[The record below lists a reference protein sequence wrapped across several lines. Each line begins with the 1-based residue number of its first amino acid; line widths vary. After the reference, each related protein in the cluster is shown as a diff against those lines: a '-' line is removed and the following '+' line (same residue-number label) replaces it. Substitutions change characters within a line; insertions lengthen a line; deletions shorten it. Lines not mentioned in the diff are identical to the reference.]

1 MDLRQM
7 EYLVALADEQQFTR
21 AAALCGVS
29 QSGLSAAVRSLEDEL
44 GTTLFHRTT
53 RRVEPTDA
61 GLALLPHARA
71 MLAASTAARDAVV
84 RVTRQVTGTVRVGA
98 EQCLAA
104 VDPPALLE
112 RFHERYPHVEIHFTQ
127 DGSHDLLAQ
136 LRADELDVAFVATAD
151 HLGALERTPIASE
164 PIVLLAPADHPLPAR
179 ARVEWEDLDG
189 LDFVDFQR
197 SWGVRPLND
206 EACEAQGCGA
216 ACGARSTTSTRC
228 WTSST
233 GGWAWRSSL
242 VRSARSHRPRASQ
255 SCACPTPPRR
265 AGRSRRSRDRP
276 TTPSR
281 SPPGS
286 WSSSTARRPSPR
298 DRAGPQ
304 GDATAPGP
312 ARPQA
317 SGLDDRRLGC
327 PEEVA
332 VGERPDE
339 PGELRDVGR
348 LVERARE
355 GTVVGGLRVGEKP
368 LPAGVSSV

>member
-98 EQCLAA
+98 EQCLAV

-164 PIVLLAPADHPLPAR
+164 PIVLLAPSDHPLAAR
-179 ARVEWEDLDG
+179 GRIDWPDLDG

-206 EACEAQGCGA
+206 AACESHGVRRRVRCTVNDIHTLLDLVHRGLGVALVPRQIGA
-216 ACGARSTTSTRC
+216 KPQADGLAVLRLPDDTTPHWQVSAVTG
-228 WTSST
+228 SSDH
-233 GGWAWRSSL
+233 AVAL
-242 VRSARSHRPRASQ
+242 APRLLELL
-255 SCACPTPPRR
+255 
-265 AGRSRRSRDRP
+265 DRP
-276 TTPSR
+276 
-281 SPPGS
+281 
-286 WSSSTARRPSPR
+286 A
-298 DRAGPQ
+298 
-304 GDATAPGP
+304 
-312 ARPQA
+312 
-317 SGLDDRRLGC
+317 
-327 PEEVA
+327 
-332 VGERPDE
+332 
-339 PGELRDVGR
+339 
-348 LVERARE
+348 
-355 GTVVGGLRVGEKP
+355 VVGV
-368 LPAGVSSV
+368 A